1 MDIQLFL
8 MLCMFLQGE
17 LVEVGKSET
26 LTEMVNAILLNI
38 YSFYF
43 FS

>member
-1 MDIQLFL
+1 MGIQLFL
-8 MLCMFLQGE
+8 MLCMFLQSE

-26 LTEMVNAILLNI
+26 LTEMVHAILLNI
-38 YSFYF
+38 CSSYF